1 MDFLDLNILIVY
13 LFCIILGAS
22 AVNFSVAPQTTLE
35 QMMSGDMGTGIF
47 SSYYDEAALTLP
59 ALKYMNVLASS
70 YFSY

>member
-1 MDFLDLNILIVY
+1 MSLMVNYIYFLELNIFIVY
-13 LFCIILGAS
+13 IFLYFLGAS

-59 ALKYMNVLASS
+59 ALKYIKA
-70 YFSY
+70 F